1 MSKYSKKKRD
11 KDKANANVCL
21 SCNKPIC
28 DGESECFNMRKKLL
42 NHERTMRKNSFKC
55 RETVERTG
63 DELVGA
69 VTKR

>member
-1 MSKYSKKKRD
+1 MTKYSKKKRD

-42 NHERTMRKNSFKC
+42 TTTGKNKDG
-55 RETVERTG
+55 R
-63 DELVGA
+63 
-69 VTKR
+69 